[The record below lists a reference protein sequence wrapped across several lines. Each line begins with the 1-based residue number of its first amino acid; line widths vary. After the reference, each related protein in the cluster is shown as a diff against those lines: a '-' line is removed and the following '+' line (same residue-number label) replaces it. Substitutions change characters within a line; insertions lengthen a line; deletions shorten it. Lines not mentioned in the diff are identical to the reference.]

1 MGKRIAVESQLSNIK
16 EYLKQKGYE
25 VVELKE
31 TLSEKNNLNAYDA
44 IVITGQNRNMLGI
57 DDISTKVPVIDAT
70 GMTPFDVE
78 ESIKRL

>member
-44 IVITGQNRNMLGI
+44 IVITGQSRNMLGI
-57 DDISTKVPVIDAT
+57 NDISTKVPVIDAT
-70 GMTPFDVE
+70 GMSPFDVE

>member
-44 IVITGQNRNMLGI
+44 IVITGQSRNMLGI

>member
-31 TLSEKNNLNAYDA
+31 TLSEKNNLNVYDA
-44 IVITGQNRNMLGI
+44 IVITGQSRNMLGI

-70 GMTPFDVE
+70 GMSPFDVE

>member
-1 MGKRIAVESQLSNIK
+1 MGKRIAVGSQLSNIK

-44 IVITGQNRNMLGI
+44 IVITGQSRNMLGI

>member
-31 TLSEKNNLNAYDA
+31 ILSEKNNLNAYDA
-44 IVITGQNRNMLGI
+44 IVITGQSRNMLGI

>member
-1 MGKRIAVESQLSNIK
+1 VGKRVAVESQLSNIK

-44 IVITGQNRNMLGI
+44 IVITGQSRNMLGI

-70 GMTPFDVE
+70 GMSPFDVE

>member
-16 EYLKQKGYE
+16 DYLKQKGYE

-31 TLSEKNNLNAYDA
+31 TLSEKSDLNAYDA
-44 IVITGQNRNMLGI
+44 IVITGQSRNMLGI
-57 DDISTKVPVIDAT
+57 DDVLTNVSVIDAT

>member
-1 MGKRIAVESQLSNIK
+1 MGKRVAVESQLSNIK

-44 IVITGQNRNMLGI
+44 IVITGQSRNMLGI

-70 GMTPFDVE
+70 GMSPFDVE

>member
-1 MGKRIAVESQLSNIK
+1 MGKRVAVESQLSNIK

-44 IVITGQNRNMLGI
+44 IVITGQSRNMLGI
-57 DDISTKVPVIDAT
+57 NDISTKVPVIDAT
-70 GMTPFDVE
+70 GMSPFDVE

>member
-31 TLSEKNNLNAYDA
+31 TLSEKSNLNVYDA
-44 IVITGQNRNMLGI
+44 IVITGQSRNVLGI
-57 DDISTKVPVIDAT
+57 DDILAKVPVIDAT

>member
-16 EYLKQKGYE
+16 DYLKQKGYE

-31 TLSEKNNLNAYDA
+31 TLSEKSDLNAYDA
-44 IVITGQNRNMLGI
+44 IVITGQSRNMVGI
-57 DDISTKVPVIDAT
+57 DDVLTNVSVIDAT

>member
-31 TLSEKNNLNAYDA
+31 TLSEKSDLNAYDA
-44 IVITGQNRNMLGI
+44 IVITGQSRNMLGI
-57 DDISTKVPVIDAT
+57 DDVLTNVPVIDAT

>member
-16 EYLKQKGYE
+16 DYLKQKGYE

-31 TLSEKNNLNAYDA
+31 TLSEKSDLNAYDA
-44 IVITGQNRNMLGI
+44 IVITGQSRNMLGI
-57 DDISTKVPVIDAT
+57 DDVLTNVPVIDAT
-70 GMTPFDVE
+70 GMSPFDVE

>member
-1 MGKRIAVESQLSNIK
+1 MGKRVAVESQLSNIK

-31 TLSEKNNLNAYDA
+31 TLSEKNNLNDYDA
-44 IVITGQNRNMLGI
+44 IVITGQSRNMLGI

-70 GMTPFDVE
+70 GMSPFDVE

>member
-16 EYLKQKGYE
+16 DYLKQKGYE

-31 TLSEKNNLNAYDA
+31 TLSEKNDLNAYDA
-44 IVITGQNRNMLGI
+44 IVITGQSRNMLGI
-57 DDISTKVPVIDAT
+57 DDVLTNIPVIDAT

>member
-16 EYLKQKGYE
+16 DYLKQKGYE

-31 TLSEKNNLNAYDA
+31 TLSEKSDLNAYDA
-44 IVITGQNRNMLGI
+44 IVITGQSRNMLGI
-57 DDISTKVPVIDAT
+57 DDVLTNVPVIDAT

>member
-1 MGKRIAVESQLSNIK
+1 MRKRVAVESQLSNIK

-44 IVITGQNRNMLGI
+44 IVITGQSRNMLGI

-70 GMTPFDVE
+70 GMSPFDVE